1 MTTPETPAPLVELA
15 AAGSAYTEA
24 KEKLK
29 SLRSQRA
36 TLVAQGFTKKLP
48 ATELAGRA
56 GLSRQRLYLVRDL
69 GLEELNKTEVQLDL
83 PPEKLLESLMDVA
96 SQLPAAVRETDAA
109 LREVERILV
118 QAAGSGMTPVKELA
132 RLAGI
137 TPEQTRKIRINA
149 GIAPRRY
156 ASSA

>member
-1 MTTPETPAPLVELA
+1 MTTPETPATLIELA
-15 AAGSAYTEA
+15 AAGAAYREA

-36 TLVAQGFTKKLP
+36 TLVAQGFKNKLP
-48 ATELAGRA
+48 ATELAGHA

-69 GLEELNKTEVQLDL
+69 GLNALKNSEVQLNL
-83 PPEKLLESLMDVA
+83 PPQKLLESLMNVA
-96 SQLPAAVRETDAA
+96 SKLPAALRETDTA

-118 QAAGSGMTPVKELA
+118 QVAGSGTTPVKDLA

-156 ASSA
+156 APSA